1 MRRTRLLVS
10 GLALATLAPALAAQ
24 RSPAEQLNRAI
35 ILYEELQ
42 LERAVVLF
50 RDVVSP
56 GNAEV
61 TGPDR
66 VRAMKYLG
74 AAFALLG
81 SRDSAI
87 AHFRGAIERDPFTDL
102 EPALFTAT
110 ERALFAEARR
120 AVFAV
125 GARVQANSG
134 FVPGHGRVSLRFVTT
149 RHARVEAVVKQPRE
163 SEPLATFR
171 WSAEGASDS
180 PWDGLDQRGGRLA
193 PGRYHLEVRATSTAD
208 SSSDT
213 VALRFDVS
221 YEHEALEDTLA
232 PLDSAS
238 LLPERNPP
246 SVARKYLATGLAA
259 AAFAVA
265 VPAIIGNG
273 DLGGTQKH
281 ASVMASLSLSG
292 GVVGYLLLQRGS
304 AIPSNIRENARRREE
319 RVRHNI
325 DIRQRNEARLAEA
338 RMIITPVSGDVR

>member
-1 MRRTRLLVS
+1 MRLVVC
-10 GLALATLAPALAAQ
+10 GLSLMVFAPALGAQ

-35 ILYEELQ
+35 VLYEELQ

-56 GNAEV
+56 SNAEV
-61 TGPDR
+61 TGGDR

-81 SRDSAI
+81 RRDSAI

-125 GARVQANSG
+125 GARVQADSG
-134 FVPGHGRVSLRFVTT
+134 FVPGQGRIALRFVTT
-149 RHARVEAVVKQPRE
+149 RHARVEAVVKRAGE
-163 SEPLATFR
+163 SEPLVAFR
-171 WSAEGASDS
+171 WSADGASDS
-180 PWDGLDQRGGRLA
+180 PWEGLDQRGERLPA
-193 PGRYHLEVRATSTAD
+193 GRYHLEVRATSTSDA
-208 SSSDT
+208 SSDT
-213 VALRFDVS
+213 VALRFDLA
-221 YEHEALEDTLA
+221 YDHELLEDTLA
-232 PLDSAS
+232 SLDSAS
-238 LLPERNPP
+238 LLPERHPP

-273 DLGGTQKH
+273 ELGGTHKH
-281 ASVMASLSLSG
+281 ASVVAGVSVSG
-292 GVVGYLLLQRGS
+292 GILGYVLLRRGS
-304 AIPSNIRENARRREE
+304 AIPSNILENARRREE

-325 DIRQRNEARLAEA
+325 EIRQRNEARLATA
-338 RMIITPVSGDVR
+338 RMIIAPVSGDVR

>member
-1 MRRTRLLVS
+1 MRRMRLLVS
-10 GLALATLAPALAAQ
+10 SVALATVPLTLSAQ
-24 RSPAEQLNRAI
+24 RAPAEQLNRAI

-50 RDVVSP
+50 RGVVSP
-56 GNAEV
+56 SNAEV

-81 SRDSAI
+81 KRDSAI

-102 EPALFTAT
+102 EPALFTTT
-110 ERALFAEARR
+110 ERAMFAEARR
-120 AVFAV
+120 GVFAV
-125 GARVQANSG
+125 GARVQTDSG

-149 RHARVEAVVKQPRE
+149 RHARVEAVVKRPRAA
-163 SEPLATFR
+163 EPLATFR
-171 WSAEGASDS
+171 WSADGASDS
-180 PWDGLDQRGGRLA
+180 PWDGLDQRGERLP
-193 PGRYHLEVRATSTAD
+193 PGRYHLEVRAVGTAD
-208 SSSDT
+208 SVSDT

-221 YEHEALEDTLA
+221 YDHEALEDTLA

-238 LLPERNPP
+238 LLPERHPP

-292 GVVGYLLLQRGS
+292 GVVGYFLLQRGS

-325 DIRQRNEARLAEA
+325 DVRQRNGARLAEA
-338 RMIITPVSGDVR
+338 KMIITPVSGDVR

>member
-1 MRRTRLLVS
+1 MRCMRLFVS
-10 GLALATLAPALAAQ
+10 VLALMTLAPALSAQ

-42 LERAVVLF
+42 LERALVLL

-56 GNAEV
+56 SNAEV
-61 TGPDR
+61 TREER
-66 VRAMKYLG
+66 VRAIKYLG

-81 SRDSAI
+81 RRDSAI
-87 AHFRGAIERDPFTDL
+87 AQFRGAIERDPFIDL

-110 ERALFAEARR
+110 ERSLFAEARR
-120 AVFAV
+120 EVFAV
-125 GARVQANSG
+125 GVRVQADSG

-149 RHARVEAVVKQPRE
+149 RHARVEAVLKRPRE
-163 SEPLATFR
+163 SEPLVTFR

-180 PWDGLDQRGGRLA
+180 PWDGLDQRGARLP
-193 PGRYHLEVRATSTAD
+193 PGRYDLEVRATSTAD
-208 SSSDT
+208 SVRDT
-213 VALRFDVS
+213 VALRFDVG

-232 PLDSAS
+232 SLDSAS

-246 SVARKYLATGLAA
+246 SVPRKYLATGLAA

-273 DLGGTQKH
+273 DLGGSQKH

-292 GVVGYLLLQRGS
+292 GVLGYVLLQRGS

-319 RVRHNI
+319 RVRHNL

-338 RMIITPVSGDVR
+338 RMIITPMSGDVR

>member
-1 MRRTRLLVS
+1 MRCMRLSLAAI
-10 GLALATLAPALAAQ
+10 ALATLAPAVAAQ

-56 GNAEV
+56 GNADV
-61 TGPDR
+61 SGPDR
-66 VRAMKYLG
+66 IRAMKYLG

-81 SRDSAI
+81 MRDSAI
-87 AHFRGAIERDPFTDL
+87 ARFRGAIERDPFTDL

-110 ERALFAEARR
+110 ERALFADARR
-120 AVFAV
+120 GVFAV
-125 GARVQANSG
+125 GARVRADSG
-134 FVPGHGRVSLRFVTT
+134 FVPGYGRVALRFVTT
-149 RHARVEAVVKQPRE
+149 RHARVEAVLKRPRE
-163 SEPLATFR
+163 SEPLVAFR
-171 WSAEGASDS
+171 WSADGASDS
-180 PWDGLDQRGGRLA
+180 PWDGLDQRGERLA
-193 PGRYHLEVRATSTAD
+193 PGRYNLEVRATSTAD
-208 SSSDT
+208 SLSDT
-213 VALRFDVS
+213 VALRFDIG

-265 VPAIIGNG
+265 VPTIIGNG
-273 DLGGTQKH
+273 ELRGTQKH
-281 ASVMASLSLSG
+281 AAVMASLSLSG
-292 GVVGYLLLQRGS
+292 GVVGYFLLQRGS

-325 DIRQRNEARLAEA
+325 DIRQRNDARLAEA
-338 RMIITPVSGDVR
+338 RMIITPVSADVR